1 MKVYFERT
9 TRTAIVIW
17 ATTTGE
23 ILIAAILYTS
33 LISAGVPVSTS
44 SLITLFTSV
53 GLIIL
58 GFLLFQTPLLG
69 RKDTKRDQAEQLN
82 QGNNKRSIVRPVL
95 VMLVILALII
105 VGLIFALAFYPRP
118 ELITGLV
125 IILGLGVLL
134 VLLFILAAGFSSLDI
149 ADKSQA
155 MGLPEGSIRAIIA
168 LFLIVVWIIMSIYL
182 FSIVGGPSSNSDA
195 GKLAQQL
202 FTTLS
207 TLVVAVAS
215 FYFGSRSAASAHRA
229 SAPSTSTSKPVIRK
243 VDPTSYDLSQGAQE
257 LPLTILGINFRS
269 PKEVR
274 LIQGSTVMDGTVTST
289 SETKIQYKITNLP
302 NQKPGKWDLIIVNED
317 GGQGQ
322 LTEAFEVKTSE
333 ASEVM

>member
-1 MKVYFERT
+1 MFALIVPSVYVVFLPIFLGVIECPTLDSKRRMKVNKKRT
-9 TRTAIVIW
+9 FWLPLVSALLV
-17 ATTTGE
+17 
-23 ILIAAILYTS
+23 LL
-33 LISAGVPVSTS
+33 LISG
-44 SLITLFTSV
+44 
-53 GLIIL
+53 G
-58 GFLLFQTPLLG
+58 
-69 RKDTKRDQAEQLN
+69 
-82 QGNNKRSIVRPVL
+82 
-95 VMLVILALII
+95 
-105 VGLIFALAFYPRP
+105 LAFVTYFFPVKQQQP

-168 LFLIVVWIIMSIYL
+168 LFLIVVWIVMSIYL
-182 FSIVGGPSSNSDA
+182 FSSVGGPSSNSDA
-195 GKLAQQL
+195 VKLAQQL

-229 SAPSTSTSKPVIRK
+229 LAPSTATSKPVIRK

-257 LPLTILGINFRS
+257 LPFTIEGINFQS

-302 NQKPGKWDLIIVNED
+302 NQKSGKWDLMIVNED

-322 LTEAFEVKTSE
+322 LTEAFEVITSE
-333 ASEVM
+333 ASEVTSTATASPRSPIS